1 MNKTKEKSMDV
12 YLDKLNKLIES
23 KKKEN
28 QYLKTIVEVINK
40 NSEEDSNTLIEK
52 DKTK

>member
-1 MNKTKEKSMDV
+1 MSKMKNESMDI

-28 QYLKTIVEVINK
+28 QSLKTIVEVINK
-40 NSEEDSNTLIEK
+40 NSENENNTLK
-52 DKTK
+52 VKK